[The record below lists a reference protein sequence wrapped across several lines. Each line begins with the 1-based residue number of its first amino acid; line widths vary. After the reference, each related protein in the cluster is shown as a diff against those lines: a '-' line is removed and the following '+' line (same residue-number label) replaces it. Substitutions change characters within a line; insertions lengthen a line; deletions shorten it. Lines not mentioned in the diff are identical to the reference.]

1 MFKIVKCKGV
11 LLKAMNKRTQHISA
25 VSFFI
30 ATIPIIIVCLA
41 NPPESNITRLG
52 SGLLLWYMI
61 SIFSISRMDWE
72 SDWHK
77 FFTLPVWLSLKVSVL
92 IFKFFLIRKYPEMS
106 EEHYERWVKLKRLK
120 TKINKR

>member
-1 MFKIVKCKGV
+1 VMS
-11 LLKAMNKRTQHISA
+11 KRTQHISA
-25 VSFFI
+25 LSFFI
-30 ATIPIIIVCLA
+30 ATIPIIIVCMS
-41 NPPESNITRLG
+41 NPPESTISRLG
-52 SGLLLWYMI
+52 AGFGLWYMI

-77 FFTLPVWLSLKVSVL
+77 FFTLPVWLSLKISVL